1 LWAPLSFF
9 ENQARGPS
17 AETPCK
23 QFDWRLVS
31 IWTAVVKTLEIKRN
45 GLPLTIT
52 LSHLCTLCDDAI
64 ARKTKAAFY
73 LQGARLINLQQ
84 HRKDPDALWLS
95 YISVLD
101 LVRKMCSDIR
111 NKEGFVLKPRVKV
124 REVRQTAKGGVETIR
139 EYDHPSTGTW
149 WQDAQEKVSM

>member
-1 LWAPLSFF
+1 
-9 ENQARGPS
+9 
-17 AETPCK
+17 
-23 QFDWRLVS
+23 
-31 IWTAVVKTLEIKRN
+31 VKILEIKRS
-45 GLPLTIT
+45 GLRLTIT
-52 LSHLCTLCDDAI
+52 RSHQCTLRDDAI

-95 YISVLD
+95 YIPVLD

-124 REVRQTAKGGVETIR
+124 REVWRTAKGGVETIR

-149 WQDAQEKVSM
+149 WQDVQEEVSM